1 MRKYARFE
9 LAGTIKTK
17 EKCFLTTKNRY
28 YNKNH
33 TIFHRNDW
41 HTVIEIP
48 IEVFKKYFTYE
59 RFSGIYQ
66 TFLTYELL
74 IEVGGIVWSQKID
87 WYAKYSGTIIDYND
101 NHYGKIFL
109 EYL

>member
-9 LAGTIKTK
+9 LAGKLKVK
-17 EKCFLTTKNRY
+17 EKCFLTTKDRY

-41 HTVIEIP
+41 HSVVEIP
-48 IEVFKKYFTYE
+48 IEVFRKYFTYE

-66 TFLTYELL
+66 TSLTYELL
-74 IEVGGIVWSQKID
+74 IEVGGILWSQNIE
-87 WYAKYSGTIIDYND
+87 WYSPDCGTVIDY
-101 NHYGKIFL
+101 KERIIKEKL
-109 EYL
+109 